1 LLSTGAIL
9 RARPHLVQHKEYKRK
24 IERFDVDKARG
35 KLILIYVRNGFVPI
49 LGVHHFARR

>member
-1 LLSTGAIL
+1 M
-9 RARPHLVQHKEYKRK
+9 RARQDLVQRKEYKRK

-49 LGVHHFARR
+49 LGLHNFGGR